1 MRTVITGMGVIAP
14 TGLSAAEHWANTL
27 AGQRKIGRIT
37 AFDPSGYSATLAGE
51 VPGFT
56 AADHL
61 PGRLLPQTDRVTQL
75 SLVAA
80 DHALADAAVAG
91 AELTGFDVGVVTAS
105 SAGGFEF
112 GHRELDKLWRKGPQH
127 VSAYQSFAW
136 FYAVNTGQIS
146 IRHGMRGPSGVV
158 VTDHAGGLDALALAR
173 RRVRTGQPAMVCG
186 AVDGSP
192 CPWGWVAQLTSGRV
206 STSDDP
212 ARAYLPFDAAARG
225 HVPGDGGALFVM
237 ESADGARRRGV
248 RSWYGEVAGY
258 AATFDPPPGSG
269 RPSTLRRAIEGA
281 LTDAGLEPADV
292 DVVFADAAG
301 TPELDRLEAD
311 ALRAVFGPHGVPVT
325 APKTMTGRLH
335 SGGAA
340 LDVATA
346 LLAMRHGRI
355 PPTTGVTDPVPGYEL
370 DLVTETRSQPLSV
383 ALVVARGL
391 GGFNAAMV
399 LTEPEHSAVRQ
410 ITEEEAA

>member
-14 TGLSAAEHWANTL
+14 TGLDVAEHWANTL

-37 AFDPSGYSATLAGE
+37 AFDPSGYSSTLAGE
-51 VPGFT
+51 VSGFT

-61 PGRLLPQTDRVTQL
+61 PGRLLPQTDRMTQL

-80 DHALADAAVAG
+80 DRALADSAVDGTAL
-91 AELTGFDVGVVTAS
+91 AGFDVGVVTAS

-146 IRHGMRGPSGVV
+146 IRHGMRGPGGVL
-158 VTDHAGGLDALALAR
+158 VTEQAGGLDALALAR
-173 RRVRTGQPAMVCG
+173 RRVRAGQPAMMCG
-186 AVDGSP
+186 AVDGSLS
-192 CPWGWVAQLTSGRV
+192 PWTWVAQLTSGRI
-206 STSDDP
+206 STSADP
-212 ARAYLPFDAAARG
+212 ARAYLPFDAAASG

-237 ESADGARRRGV
+237 ESAASATARGV
-248 RSWYGEVAGY
+248 ASWYGEIAGY
-258 AATFDPPPGSG
+258 AATFDPPPGSD
-269 RPSTLRRAIEGA
+269 RPSTLRRAIDGA
-281 LTDAGLEPADV
+281 LADAGLEPAEV

-301 TPELDRLEAD
+301 TPELDRVEAD

-325 APKTMTGRLH
+325 APKTMTGRLS

-346 LLAMRHGRI
+346 LLAMRHGVI
-355 PPTTGVTDPVPGYEL
+355 PGTAGVTDPVPEYQL
-370 DLVTETRSQPLSV
+370 DLVTETRALPLSV
-383 ALVVARGL
+383 ALVVARGH

-399 LTEPEHSAVRQ
+399 LTTQGHRGIRQ
-410 ITEEEAA
+410 TTDKEAA